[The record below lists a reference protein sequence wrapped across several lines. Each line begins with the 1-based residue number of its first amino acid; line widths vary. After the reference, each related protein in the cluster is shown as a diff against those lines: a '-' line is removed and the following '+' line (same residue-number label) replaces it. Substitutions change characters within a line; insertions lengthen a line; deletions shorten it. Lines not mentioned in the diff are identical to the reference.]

1 MINLFA
7 KFIKVFPVQAYT
19 SSASMAAADRERTA
33 VYCKGSIPQVI
44 RAARQSMEFSANR
57 VRQNRVS
64 RKRRKSALLKSEGL
78 KPALKGAG
86 LFVP

>member
-1 MINLFA
+1 
-7 KFIKVFPVQAYT
+7 
-19 SSASMAAADRERTA
+19 MAAADRERTA

-78 KPALKGAG
+78 TMLPEGNW
-86 LFVP
+86 LFCTIMHE